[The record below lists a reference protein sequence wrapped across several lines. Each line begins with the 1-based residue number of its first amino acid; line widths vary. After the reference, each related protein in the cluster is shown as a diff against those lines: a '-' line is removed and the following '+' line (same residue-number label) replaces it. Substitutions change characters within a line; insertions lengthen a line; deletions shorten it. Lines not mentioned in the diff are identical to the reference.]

1 MIYFNN
7 AADSFPKLECVN
19 HFLGNPEYFLTGR
32 ECKCQSATQKSVTDV
47 FRSKIKDILN
57 IPDEFQVTITSSA
70 TESANLVIQSFYKQS
85 NSDNYIVYDYACHN
99 SVIRP
104 CQELY
109 GEHRCFIHTST
120 NHEPCYFEKDKLIE
134 LCNSGN
140 RKLQNC
146 DAIIFSYQSNITGS
160 ICRNLKELIE
170 FINSTTFNIPLIID
184 VTQSIGNSNFDL
196 KSLIKGITYRNIYIF
211 GTTHKSLGS
220 ISGTGFL
227 VHPVNNKLIPLMYG
241 GTGIGDFKQPREF
254 PYYLESGTYN
264 ITSLVCA
271 NKAIDYSMSFI
282 DIEQEAKSQLV
293 NYFIKKFNEIY
304 TKTLDK
310 YIVIQK
316 HWINPSSGIINLF
329 PKSELIG
336 EFLATDLFKRGFVT
350 RFGCHCCSRYIYVD
364 GENQYKLSLRI
375 SFNSQNTNHEIDQF
389 FEAFINSIIE
399 IAANDR

>member
-1 MIYFNN
+1 
-7 AADSFPKLECVN
+7 
-19 HFLGNPEYFLTGR
+19 
-32 ECKCQSATQKSVTDV
+32 
-47 FRSKIKDILN
+47 
-57 IPDEFQVTITSSA
+57 
-70 TESANLVIQSFYKQS
+70 
-85 NSDNYIVYDYACHN
+85 
-99 SVIRP
+99 
-104 CQELY
+104 
-109 GEHRCFIHTST
+109 
-120 NHEPCYFEKDKLIE
+120 
-134 LCNSGN
+134 
-140 RKLQNC
+140 
-146 DAIIFSYQSNITGS
+146 
-160 ICRNLKELIE
+160 
-170 FINSTTFNIPLIID
+170 

-293 NYFIKKFNEIY
+293 NYFIKKFNEIH

-310 YIVIQK
+310 YVVIQK

-336 EFLATDLFKRGFVT
+336 EFLAADLFKRGFVT